1 VTVPES
7 TNFASWRALSETGD
21 FEAVL
26 AALEESVALLERG
39 GLPLAT
45 MTECYEL
52 GLKLSR
58 RCTTLLRE
66 AELRIFTLD
75 QEYADQQQT
84 ATSDNSSDFEVA
96 DDTDEDPPF

>member
-1 VTVPES
+1 MTEPES
-7 TNFASWRALSETGD
+7 SKFESWRILAETGE
-21 FEAVL
+21 FEPVL
-26 AALEESVALLERG
+26 AALEASVALLEQG

-58 RCTTLLRE
+58 RCTNLLRD

-75 QEYADQQQT
+75 QEYADQQL
-84 ATSDNSSDFEVA
+84 TSSPEDEDEFGDA